1 MTSTPR
7 RPPAGLDDSNV
18 TVLLPAAALFVVGI
32 FRLFDCFR
40 RDYDQSCLDAAQG
53 TIRARLGEVASHGVM
68 SDALLLDNE
77 LRVRTT
83 GHIVFMP
90 VGSANASPDERSLA
104 QLVAALQARS
114 YRDAAE
120 CVLDLEI
127 LQSRTMLMLA
137 ERLAC
142 RLRSAGLVLP
152 FATTAAGPDRS
163 KGVLVGAR
171 PRLV

>member
-1 MTSTPR
+1 MT
-7 RPPAGLDDSNV
+7 PPTRVPTGIDDRNV
-18 TVLLPAAALFVVGI
+18 TVLLPSAALFIVGI

-53 TIRARLGEVASHGVM
+53 TIQARLGEAASHGVM

-83 GHIVFMP
+83 GHLVFMP
-90 VGSANASPDERSLA
+90 VGSASASPDERSLA
-104 QLVAALQARS
+104 RLVAALQARS
-114 YRDAAE
+114 YRHAAE
-120 CVLDLEI
+120 CVLDLDI
-127 LQSRTMLMLA
+127 IQSRTMLILA

-152 FATTAAGPDRS
+152 FATRAGGHDRTAPGPVAAALR
-163 KGVLVGAR
+163 VV
-171 PRLV
+171 